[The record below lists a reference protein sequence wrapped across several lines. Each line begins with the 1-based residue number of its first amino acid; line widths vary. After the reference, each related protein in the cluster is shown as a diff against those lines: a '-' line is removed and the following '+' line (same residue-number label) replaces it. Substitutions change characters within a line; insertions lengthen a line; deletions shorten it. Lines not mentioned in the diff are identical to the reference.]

1 MEISQPR
8 NAFRELF
15 FKHASEDGKLEAKEL
30 KEFISEL
37 SRTELNEP
45 LKFSTETCRSLVT
58 MMDRN
63 RSGGMNYGEALKMW
77 REIKEYIAVFQQFDV
92 DKVGEIKI
100 PQFDKLLRSLASTL
114 GFPVNRR
121 IEMAI
126 VRRYADR
133 DDKIRL
139 QDFIIIICKLTLMHQ
154 IFKEQQAKSG
164 ASDSTSFSMNEFL
177 YYTMYC

>member
-37 SRTELNEP
+37 SRT
-45 LKFSTETCRSLVT
+45 
-58 MMDRN
+58 
-63 RSGGMNYGEALKMW
+63 
-77 REIKEYIAVFQQFDV
+77 
-92 DKVGEIKI
+92 
-100 PQFDKLLRSLASTL
+100 ASTL
-114 GFPVNRR
+114 DFPVNRR

-126 VRRYADR
+126 VRRYTDR

-139 QDFIIIICKLTLMHQ
+139 QDFIIIICKLTLMHR
-154 IFKEQQAKSG
+154 E
-164 ASDSTSFSMNEFL
+164 
-177 YYTMYC
+177 C